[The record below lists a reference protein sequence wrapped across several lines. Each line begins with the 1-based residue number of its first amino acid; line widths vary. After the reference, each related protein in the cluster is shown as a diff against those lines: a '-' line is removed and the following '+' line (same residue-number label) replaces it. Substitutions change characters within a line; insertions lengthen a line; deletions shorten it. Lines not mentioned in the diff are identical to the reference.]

1 MQPRHFPPALNA
13 VSPKTKSS
21 PHTFTYLSS
30 WRTEPK
36 SVIRQPALPHP
47 APPACLMSPPSA
59 SLSAT
64 QLQIHPEFLDMP
76 CTPHLCACSS
86 LCLDHFPFLL
96 HLLDSSSPPPK
107 LSLGFMSSRKPP
119 VASSQ
124 TVPPLLPVLSAAPHH
139 GSQARSRGP
148 CTGSTGLTHKHS
160 RGFLPGTLRAPWGE
174 TLPCCLVWTAEACT
188 AIGKSIHGNSLLLE

>member
-1 MQPRHFPPALNA
+1 
-13 VSPKTKSS
+13 
-21 PHTFTYLSS
+21 
-30 WRTEPK
+30 
-36 SVIRQPALPHP
+36 
-47 APPACLMSPPSA
+47 MSPPSA

-64 QLQIHPEFLDMP
+64 QLQIHPEFLDKS

-86 LCLDHFPFLL
+86 LCLDRFPFLL

-124 TVPPLLPVLSAAPHH
+124 PALPLLPVLSTAPHH
-139 GSQARSRGP
+139 GSQARCRGP

-160 RGFLPGTLRAPWGE
+160 RGFLPGTLRTPWGE
-174 TLPCCLVWTAEACT
+174 ALLRCLIWAAEACT